1 MVSWVSR
8 VVKHKQ
14 KFWMIFAS
22 VFAIAW
28 TSYWFKKHCSMP
40 RGYQS
45 DFQTVKLLLLC
56 FCFLQS
62 WNESANI
69 QNKLFRASSISWII
83 WTKEVLL
90 LHFLRTCNDGNNGKL
105 HWHLDQQLQE
115 PKRLKLGLWLKCF
128 VLCQKALTWSKTLL
142 VRFQFFLNVT
152 SLLW

>member
-1 MVSWVSR
+1 MVSCVSR

-62 WNESANI
+62 WSESANI

-83 WTKEVLL
+83 WTKEVLCCI
-90 LHFLRTCNDGNNGKL
+90 FCEPAMMASSIDIWISNYKSQNGL
-105 HWHLDQQLQE
+105 SSGFDWN
-115 PKRLKLGLWLKCF
+115 
-128 VLCQKALTWSKTLL
+128 VLCY
-142 VRFQFFLNVT
+142 VRK
-152 SLLW
+152 LWHGAKRSWFDSNSFWMLHPSFGKRW